1 MSEFKQELIEDVKDE
16 NGLTLK
22 DNKFLDLLFEE
33 CKGNI
38 KDAMK
43 LAGLTGSQHVLTKRL
58 EQQIKERSQT
68 YMAASTARA
77 TISLVSVLDDPNQP
91 GLDRT
96 IKAAKEILD
105 RGGVVKDE
113 TPTVKEQNF
122 MFILP
127 AIKEEKQDED
137 E

>member
-1 MSEFKQELIEDVKDE
+1 MSELKEILKDDVLDED
-16 NGLTLK
+16 GLTLK
-22 DNKFLDLLFEE
+22 DNKFLEVLFDE
-33 CKGNI
+33 CNGNI
-38 KDAMK
+38 KEAMK
-43 LAGLTGSQHVLTKRL
+43 LSGLTGTQHSITKRL
-58 EQQIKERSQT
+58 EKHIKERAAG
-68 YMAASTARA
+68 YLAASTAKA
-77 TISLVSVLDDPNQP
+77 SISLVSILDDPNQP

-113 TPTVKEQNF
+113 TPVVKEQNF

-127 AIKEEKQDED
+127 AIKEEKED